1 MLRDVPLSFLRVFEA
16 AGRTGSFRAAA
27 AALNL
32 TPSAVS
38 HAIRKLEQVLG
49 LPLFER
55 DTRHA
60 RLSYEGEVLM
70 RHVSRAFDDLRR
82 GMDVVSARGPKLL
95 RLHCAPSFAA
105 QWLTP
110 RLANFLKQH
119 PGAEVRLAAG
129 TDYSRF
135 NSDEFD
141 ADIVYGPPRVEG
153 LIVVP
158 LGEETIAP
166 MCAPDLAAAINT
178 PSDLFNHVLI
188 QSDSKQIQWSDWFA
202 ANGLVAPPPNGSRFD
217 RSFLAIA
224 AAAQGLGIALEST
237 RLAESELASGRLVM
251 PLDQKAT
258 PIRYVGHN
266 LVFPRY
272 VRQRHPLKTFA
283 EWLLA
288 ELGVEA
294 QIPVDGNEADASR
307 AAQDGVS
314 SGGRSKVSHFR
325 QS

>member
-1 MLRDVPLSFLRVFEA
+1 MLQDVPLPYLRIFEA

-55 DTRHA
+55 DTRHTC
-60 RLSYEGEVLM
+60 LSYEGEVLM

-82 GMDVVSARGPKLL
+82 GMEVVSARGPKLL
-95 RLHCAPSFAA
+95 RLHCAPSFAT

-110 RLANFLKQH
+110 RLAAFLKQH
-119 PGAEVRLAAG
+119 PSIEVRLAAG
-129 TDYSRF
+129 IDYTRF

-141 ADIVYGPPRVEG
+141 ADIVYGPPRAEG
-153 LIVVP
+153 LVVVP

-166 MCAPDLAAAINT
+166 MCTPDLAATITSPA
-178 PSDLFNHVLI
+178 DLFDHVLI

-202 ANGLVAPPPNGSRFD
+202 ANGLIAPSPNGSRFD

-224 AAAQGLGIALEST
+224 FATQGLGVALEST
-237 RLAESELASGRLVM
+237 RLAERELASGRLVM
-251 PLDQKAT
+251 PLEQT
-258 PIRYVGHN
+258 SIPVSYVGHN
-266 LVFPRY
+266 LVFPRH
-272 VRQRHPLKTFA
+272 VRQRQPLRTFA

-288 ELGVEA
+288 ELGVDA
-294 QIPVDGNEADASR
+294 QVPLDRIETNPSHAAD
-307 AAQDGVS
+307 D
-314 SGGRSKVSHFR
+314 
-325 QS
+325 

>member
-1 MLRDVPLSFLRVFEA
+1 MLQDVPLSYLRVFEA

-38 HAIRKLEQVLG
+38 HSIRKLEQVLG

-55 DTRHA
+55 DTRHSC
-60 RLSYEGEVLM
+60 LSYEGEVLM

-82 GMDVVSARGPKLL
+82 GMEVVSSRGPKLL

-110 RLANFLKQH
+110 RLADFLKQH
-119 PGAEVRLAAG
+119 PSIDVRLAAG
-129 TDYSRF
+129 TDYTRF

-141 ADIVYGPPRVEG
+141 ADIVYGPPRGEG
-153 LIVVP
+153 LIIVP
-158 LGEETIAP
+158 LGDETITP
-166 MCAPDLAAAINT
+166 ICTPDLAAAIT
-178 PSDLFNHVLI
+178 SPSDLFNQVLI
-188 QSDSKQIQWSDWFA
+188 QSDSKQIQWTDWFA
-202 ANGLVAPPPNGSRFD
+202 ANGLIAPPPNGSRFD

-224 AAAQGLGIALEST
+224 MAAQGLGVALEST
-237 RLAESELASGRLVM
+237 RLAERELVSGRLVM
-251 PLDQKAT
+251 PLEQT
-258 PIRYVGHN
+258 SIPVRYVGHN
-266 LVFPRY
+266 LVFPRH
-272 VRQRHPLKTFA
+272 VRQRHPLRTFA

-294 QIPVDGNEADASR
+294 QVPLAGMDAVPSR
-307 AAQDGVS
+307 AVGD
-314 SGGRSKVSHFR
+314 
-325 QS
+325 

>member
-1 MLRDVPLSFLRVFEA
+1 MLQDVPLPYLRIFEA

-55 DTRHA
+55 DTRHTC
-60 RLSYEGEVLM
+60 LSYEGEVLM

-82 GMDVVSARGPKLL
+82 GMEVISARGPKLL

-110 RLANFLKQH
+110 RLSDFLKQH
-119 PGAEVRLAAG
+119 HSIDVRLAAG
-129 TDYSRF
+129 TDYTRF

-158 LGEETIAP
+158 LGEETITP
-166 MCAPDLAAAINT
+166 ICTPDLATTITT
-178 PSDLFNHVLI
+178 PSDLFRHVLI
-188 QSDSKQIQWSDWFA
+188 QSDSKQIQWTDWFA
-202 ANGLVAPPPNGSRFD
+202 ANGLVAPSPNGSRFD

-224 AAAQGLGIALEST
+224 AATQGLGVALEST
-237 RLAESELASGRLVM
+237 RLAEKELASGRLVM
-251 PLDQKAT
+251 PLDQKAI

-266 LVFPRY
+266 LVFPRH
-272 VRQRHPLKTFA
+272 VRQRDPLRTFA

-288 ELGVEA
+288 ELEVET
-294 QIPVDGNEADASR
+294 QVSFDRMEAGHSR
-307 AAQDGVS
+307 AANY
-314 SGGRSKVSHFR
+314 
-325 QS
+325 